1 MDEFIKSFSDVFPP
15 PKEPEV
21 LNNSKQLAHLEQ
33 LEEKPFPFET
43 FEGTL
48 IGEMALALKTA
59 YDAPLSA
66 SCMVF
71 LGMQSACLGR
81 DVIITG
87 GYTKPSYPNLY
98 IIIGA
103 DSGQFKSNVYDAAK
117 SPVDDWQA
125 EENQKIQDKKATNE
139 LITEEL
145 RKKLKDAVKG
155 SEDELAKAINSDQR
169 IYDQLD
175 RDAVQQALNKHE
187 ENCSPKVIYLQDATP
202 EAVEVLAQQNGG
214 CIAIFNDEGV
224 RVLSMMGGRYSP
236 KAGTDLSLYN
246 SLWSSSSLNTF
257 RIDKDRTQVSCP
269 AATGSMVVLS
279 QPPIVDRM
287 IQQED
292 TRFQGL
298 LGRLLA
304 HKVGSVF
311 RPDDGQAVSVPQE
324 LAHRWRD
331 HIYRLLDSR
340 YSDGEPTEI
349 VVSEDAREY
358 LRLFHNRLGEGAEDK
373 YATQPCAYRAREQ
386 AIRVGGNLAV
396 IKNTDVIDLPLAK
409 AACAIV
415 EWHLENMI
423 EIMTTE
429 EYREKTDKAERLVEI
444 IEANDEKMGKRQA
457 MQQINLNDQKFMLL
471 MKHPLLVDYC
481 IWNEGRKLWLSHHTL
496 RPNDREEAS

>member
-1 MDEFIKSFSDVFPP
+1 MDEFIKSFSEVFPP

-33 LEEKPFPFET
+33 LEEKPFPFEA

-48 IGEMALALKTA
+48 IGDVALALEKA

-71 LGMQSACLGR
+71 LGMQGACLGR
-81 DVIITG
+81 DVIVTG
-87 GYTKPSYPNLY
+87 GFTKPSYVNLY
-98 IIIGA
+98 VLIGA
-103 DSGQFKSNVYDAAK
+103 DSGQFKSNIYDAAK
-117 SPVDDWQA
+117 RPIDDWQA
-125 EENQKIQDKKATNE
+125 AKNKKIQDNKTTDE
-139 LITEEL
+139 LIRERL
-145 RKKLKDAVKG
+145 RKKLNEAVKG
-155 SEDELAKAINSDQR
+155 KEDELAELVNSDEN
-169 IYDQLD
+169 IYDTMKSVAHQ
-175 RDAVQQALNKHE
+175 DAINKHE
-187 ENCSPKVIYLQDATP
+187 LKSSPKCVYLQDATP
-202 EAVEVLAQQNGG
+202 EMIEVLAAQNGG
-214 CIAIFNDEGV
+214 CVSIFNDEGD

-257 RIDKDRTQVSCP
+257 RIDKDRPQVSCP
-269 AATGSMVVLS
+269 EATGSMVVLS

-304 HKVGSVF
+304 HKVSSVF
-311 RPDDGQAVSVPQE
+311 RPDDGQAVSVPQG
-324 LAHRWRD
+324 LTDSWRD
-331 HIYRLLDSR
+331 HIHRLLDSR

-358 LRLFHNRLGEGAEDK
+358 LRLFHNRLGKGAEDK

-396 IKNTDVIDLPLAK
+396 IKNTDAIDLPLAK

-415 EWHLENMI
+415 EWHLENML

-429 EYREKTDKAERLVEI
+429 EHREKTDKAERLVEI
-444 IEANDEKMGKRQA
+444 IEANGGKMGKRQA
-457 MQQINLNDQKFMLL
+457 MQQINLNDQKFMSL
-471 MKHPLLVDYC
+471 MSHEELEDIR
-481 IWNEGRKLWLSHHTL
+481 IWKEGKKIWIGHMDHS
-496 RPNDREEAS
+496 PDEKKEAS

>member
-1 MDEFIKSFSDVFPP
+1 MDEFIKSFSEVFPP
-15 PKEPEV
+15 PKEPDV
-21 LNNSKQLAHLEQ
+21 QKSSFQLDHLEQ
-33 LEEKPFPFET
+33 LEEKPFPFEA

-48 IGEMALALKTA
+48 IGEMALALEEA

-117 SPVDDWQA
+117 SPIDDWQA
-125 EENQKIQDKKATNE
+125 AENQKIQDKKATNE

-145 RKKLKDAVKG
+145 RKKLKEAVKG

-169 IYDQLD
+169 IYDELD
-175 RDAVQQALNKHE
+175 SDAVQKALNEHE
-187 ENCSPKVIYLQDATP
+187 EKRSQKVVYLQDATP

-257 RIDKDRTQVSCP
+257 RIDKERTQVSCP

-311 RPDDGQAVSVPQE
+311 RPDDGQAVSVPQG
-324 LAHRWRD
+324 LTDRWRD

-340 YSDGEPTEI
+340 YSDGEP
-349 VVSEDAREY
+349 
-358 LRLFHNRLGEGAEDK
+358 
-373 YATQPCAYRAREQ
+373 CAYRGREQ
-386 AIRVGGNLAV
+386 AIRMGGNLAV

-415 EWHLENMI
+415 EWHLKNMI

-429 EYREKTDKAERLVEI
+429 EHREKTDKAETLVEI
-444 IEANDEKMGKRQA
+444 IEANGGKMGKRDA
-457 MQQINLNDQKFMLL
+457 RKQINLNDQKFMLL
-471 MKHPLLVDYC
+471 MKHPLLADYC
-481 IWNEGRKLWLSHHTL
+481 IWNEGKKLWLSRHTL
-496 RPNDREEAS
+496 RPNDEEEAS